1 MTYYYT
7 VQWIILFLLL
17 TLFCSIVVMVVNC
30 LFGIFSRLVTG
41 ISAIILI
48 LCVLAITSPVITS
61 SIKVANTTE
70 IKFLEQTD
78 FSQIPLKGIREISM
92 NAKVIFKDGLLVEV
106 VPAQSKNSIK
116 K

>member
-7 VQWIILFLLL
+7 VQWIVVFLFL
-17 TLFCSIVVMVVNC
+17 TIACSTIIMTFNC
-30 LFGIFSRLVTG
+30 LVGVFPRLVVRT
-41 ISAIILI
+41 SAIILI
-48 LCVLAITSPVITS
+48 LCFTMISSSIGTS

-70 IKFLEQTD
+70 MKFLEQTD
-78 FSQIPLKGIREISM
+78 FSQIPLKGSREILM

-106 VPAQSKNSIK
+106 IPAQSKNGIK